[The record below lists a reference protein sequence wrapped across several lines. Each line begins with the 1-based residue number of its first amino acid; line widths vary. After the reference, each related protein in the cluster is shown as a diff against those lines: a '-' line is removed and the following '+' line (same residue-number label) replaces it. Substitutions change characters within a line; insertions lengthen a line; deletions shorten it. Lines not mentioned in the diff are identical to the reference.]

1 MEKKIKKEMVNGVI
15 CSRIMRLD
23 EKVLY
28 MAIEKPMSKSA
39 NLISGA
45 EARWQLYYNCFFG
58 HIRLCIYF
66 LQDVMRLRTQY
77 KDIKRRENY

>member
-1 MEKKIKKEMVNGVI
+1 MANSVI

-39 NLISGA
+39 NFISGA
-45 EARWQLYYNCFFG
+45 EARWQLYYNCFLDPSSYVPTF
-58 HIRLCIYF
+58 
-66 LQDVMRLRTQY
+66 
-77 KDIKRRENY
+77 IKT